1 MDGVFFLRF
10 RFVIVVKNFLVD
22 DCLLKNI
29 ILFIVF
35 FFGSV
40 MFLMIWLRVD
50 NLILYVVLKLFEYWM

>member
-40 MFLMIWLRVD
+40 MFLMI
-50 NLILYVVLKLFEYWM
+50 